1 MKPTPIAEI
10 IRHIR
15 PLAPMHKAAHLRGLI
30 ASEQGYSDG
39 KPNLHKTSVRI
50 RELQAALAD
59 VQMKRLRIESGKKR
73 RVG

>member
-10 IRHIR
+10 LRRIR
-15 PLAPMHKAAHLRGLI
+15 PLAQQHQAAHLCGQI

-59 VQMKRLRIESGKKR
+59 VQMRRLKRERAA
-73 RVG
+73 